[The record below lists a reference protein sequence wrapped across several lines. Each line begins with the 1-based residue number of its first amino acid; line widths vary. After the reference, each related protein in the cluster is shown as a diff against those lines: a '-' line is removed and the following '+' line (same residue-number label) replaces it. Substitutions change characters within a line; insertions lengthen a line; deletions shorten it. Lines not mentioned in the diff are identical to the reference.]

1 MSTLLQQQE
10 QEARAVRS
18 RLIPPALPPLLP
30 KKPRGCGMG
39 EDTPDFLRWQKEQE
53 ERDNPSEGE
62 TPWGCD
68 YPDGPLAPNGC
79 PW

>member
-1 MSTLLQQQE
+1 MPTLHE
-10 QEARAVRS
+10 RKRPERSVRTD
-18 RLIPPALPPLLP
+18 LLPLPNLPPV
-30 KKPRGCGMG
+30 KPHGCGMG
-39 EDTPDFLRWQKEQE
+39 DDQPDFLRWLREQE
-53 ERDNPSEGE
+53 ERNDTSEGE